1 MRIVDFHISPDC
13 RPRPVDWI
21 EER

>member
-21 EER
+21 